1 LVNKIRFTPA
11 VPMADGDKAP
21 DDKRASSKDPHTR
34 ELWFGDRLDSGWLK
48 PRRREDSDGGRR

>member
-1 LVNKIRFTPA
+1 
-11 VPMADGDKAP
+11 MADGDKAP
-21 DDKRASSKDPHTR
+21 DGKRASSKDPHTR